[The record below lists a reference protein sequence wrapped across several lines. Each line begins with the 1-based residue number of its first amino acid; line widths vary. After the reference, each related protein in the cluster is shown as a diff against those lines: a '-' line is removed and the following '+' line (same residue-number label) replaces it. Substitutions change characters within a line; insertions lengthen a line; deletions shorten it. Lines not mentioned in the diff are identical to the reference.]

1 MKKKSIFIL
10 LAIFVVF
17 VVVAIIIE
25 GPVGNRGKKK
35 AAKESILF
43 PGFNPDQIYSVE
55 IITKDRNVKLS
66 KDNDLWV
73 VATAD
78 NYPADPSVIEE
89 MLETAKDLKMKR
101 IVSKSAEKYSQF
113 RLDEEGV
120 EVKMFGV
127 GEDAL
132 AHFIVGKPGPDY
144 VFSTYLRKVDRGEV
158 LLVEGSIKSS
168 FDKGSRGW
176 RDREILKF
184 DDSQVQGLTLVS
196 EENGEISMQIQEN
209 GDWQIIKPEIASAKK
224 DAVDRIVRGISDLSA
239 DDFAEKKE
247 LKEYK
252 LDEPLSKVI
261 VDLKDG
267 TSRILLVGDKSDRQ
281 YYVKSEGKDTVFMLS
296 ESKVD
301 RIFKSLED
309 LKAEVEEVEEEAEE
323 PEQSKPEEEPS

>member
-10 LAIFVVF
+10 LAIFAVL

-43 PGFNPDQIYSVE
+43 PGFNPDQISSVE

-66 KDNDLWV
+66 KDNDSWV

-78 NYPADPSVIEE
+78 NYPADPSAVEE
-89 MLETAKDLKMKR
+89 MLGTAKDLKMKR
-101 IVSKSAEKYSQF
+101 IASKSAEKYSQF

-184 DDSQVQGLTLVS
+184 ESDQVQRLTLVS

-209 GDWQIIKPEIASAKK
+209 GDWQIIKPEVASAKK
-224 DAVDRIVRGISDLSA
+224 DAVDRIIRGISDLSA

-252 LDEPLSKVI
+252 LDEPPSKI
-261 VDLKDG
+261 MIDLKDG

-281 YYVKSEGKDTVFMLS
+281 YYVKSEGKDTIFMLS